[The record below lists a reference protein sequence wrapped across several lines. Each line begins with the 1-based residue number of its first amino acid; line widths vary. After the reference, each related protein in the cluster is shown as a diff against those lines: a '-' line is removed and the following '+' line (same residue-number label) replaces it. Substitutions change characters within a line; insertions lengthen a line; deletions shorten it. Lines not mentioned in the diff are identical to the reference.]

1 MMRNHCPVLA
11 FKVAQARLKLQ
22 VHGDMLYQHVA
33 VLFKAN
39 VQYKAL
45 RSAAI
50 NDLASIKYCCLLLE
64 AAQPQASTQISAT
77 VLVRSS

>member
-1 MMRNHCPVLA
+1 MIRSRCQVLA
-11 FKVAQARLKLQ
+11 VKVAQARLKLQ
-22 VHGDMLYQHVA
+22 VHRDMLYQHIA
-33 VLFKAN
+33 VGFKAN

-45 RSAAI
+45 RRAAI
-50 NDLASIKYCCLLLE
+50 NDLASIEYCCLLLE